1 MISKVSFVLHC
12 IAICSGFEYVPPA
25 PVCPTVVEFKAVDVE
40 STYPQLEIVQE
51 GPYPDVDIYIENSI
65 VTSVVTATIV
75 VLATTTEILEP
86 VTFTRVELIKSIII
100 VTQTQVETVTK
111 VLENTDINIVTITAT
126 NYDTAYLTKVHIQT
140 SYDEILSTTTLISVN
155 PSTRTEVV
163 VSTFIIT
170 EHPVITTEVTQQV
183 PYTQAVYVTT
193 HASPKTH
200 TYTETETKTVCPTI
214 Y

>member
-12 IAICSGFEYVPPA
+12 IAICSGLKYVPPA

-40 STYPQLEIVQE
+40 NTYPQLEIVQE
-51 GPYPDVDIYIENSI
+51 GPYPDVDIYIETSL
-65 VTSVVTATIV
+65 VTSVVTATKV
-75 VLATTTEILEP
+75 VLATKIEYLKP
-86 VTFTRVELIKSIII
+86 VTFTRVELIKSTII

-126 NYDTAYLTKVHIQT
+126 NYDTAYMTKVHIQT

-183 PYTQAVYVTT
+183 PFTQAVYVTK

-200 TYTETETKTVCPTI
+200 TYTETETKTVCPTWH
-214 Y
+214 